1 MEVAELFDTGG
12 GIDLETPQSS
22 PYAQRYGADGSDGLA
37 TALAKTPVVL
47 EAARIVDFLL
57 EDFQVEAS
65 AHEALFEFAILVLA
79 VTRDL
84 PELRANVDHADLD
97 SLATAGG
104 GEFGQASGPMSRV
117 FQKLAAS
124 LRTQPGWAVNGPAAY
139 ARLRNAASSY
149 AQARRLEEFAADALT
164 PSLAAASRGNWK
176 EALVEAAC
184 VVCRDEGRTRKT
196 EVADVI
202 GRLLGS
208 VVGLASELAPFLT
221 GGGDKRAV
229 ELVTQRFAVPPQV
242 VKLTSRQI
250 ARALRATLEL
260 EVRDLLDALRHLDPL
275 GARTQLVRR
284 LVLAMLT
291 ADGSA
296 RAVVAATSAEPPSR
310 DEVMRRMRAIALA
323 DGEVTSDER
332 ALLRRFD
339 TQLHAFNE
347 LIQRIEEDRVVD
359 FDEFQQLRET
369 RQTILDELFRVAL
382 ADAEVSDDER
392 QLLLRAMELVPTLR
406 SRALTAPDA

>member
-22 PYAQRYGADGSDGLA
+22 PYAERYGADGSDAIEVTLA
-37 TALAKTPVVL
+37 TTPVVA

-57 EDFQVEAS
+57 EDFQVDAS
-65 AHEALFEFAILVLA
+65 AHEALFKFAVLVLA
-79 VTRDL
+79 VTRAQ
-84 PELRANVDHADLD
+84 PELRTHVDDADLD

-104 GEFGQASGPMSRV
+104 GDFEQAAGPMSRV
-117 FQKLAAS
+117 FQGLMAV
-124 LRTQPGWAVNGPAAY
+124 LREQPGWAVNGPAAQS
-139 ARLRNAASSY
+139 RLRNAAAGY
-149 AQARRLEEFAADALT
+149 AQERRLEEFAADALT
-164 PSLAAASRGNWK
+164 PGLAAASRGAWK

-184 VVCRDEGRTRKT
+184 VVCGDEGRNRKT
-196 EVADVI
+196 EVADAV

-208 VVGLASELAPFLT
+208 VVGLASELAPFLA
-221 GGGDKRAV
+221 GVGDERAV
-229 ELVTQRFAVPPQV
+229 ELVTQRFAIPPQV
-242 VKLTSRQI
+242 VKLTLRQI

-260 EVRDLLDALRHLDPL
+260 EVRDLLDALHHLDPL

-296 RAVVAATSAEPPSR
+296 RAVVAATTSEPPSR

-339 TQLHAFNE
+339 TQLHTFNE
-347 LIQRIEEDRVVD
+347 LIERIEEDRVVD
-359 FDEFQQLRET
+359 FDEFQQLREM

-382 ADAEVSDDER
+382 ADAHVSDDER

-406 SRALTAPDA
+406 SRALTAPDS